1 MCVVLALGLGMGVV
15 TLSVVSV
22 NSRAIVLVED
32 DEDVDVLH
40 ARLGIAA
47 GLSTAISIM
56 IMYVCSSSGR
66 EQMDVYAPK
75 SGCFAILAIGP
86 SASSLSACGLVSPA
100 SDIFVHRKLTDW
112 STLQLSMLRHGP

>member
-1 MCVVLALGLGMGVV
+1 MCVVLALGLGMGVA
-15 TLSVVSV
+15 TLSVVSL

-32 DEDVDVLH
+32 GEDVDVLH

-56 IMYVCSSSGR
+56 LMYVCSSGR